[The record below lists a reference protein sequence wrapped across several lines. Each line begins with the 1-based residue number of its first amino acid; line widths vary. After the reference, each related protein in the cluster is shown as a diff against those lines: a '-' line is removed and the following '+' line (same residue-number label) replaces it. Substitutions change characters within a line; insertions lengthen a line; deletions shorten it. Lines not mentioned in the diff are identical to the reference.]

1 MKIHTQKYNDVTV
14 IDLQGELDS
23 DSIEQVKD
31 TLVNTLKP
39 PPDQSSGQKVAV
51 AAFQSGIVFDMDNLG
66 FVDSAGLEFLL
77 WARDYCIENNC
88 QMRLAGFNETCK
100 KILEIT
106 RLENEFACYGELA
119 EAVKS
124 FV

>member
-14 IDLQGELDS
+14 IALQGELDT

-31 TLVNTLKP
+31 TLDKTLKKP
-39 PPDQSSGQKVAV
+39 SGQPSGQKIAVAV
-51 AAFQSGIVFDMDNLG
+51 FQSGVVFDMANLG
-66 FVDSAGLEFLL
+66 FIDSAGLEFLL
-77 WARDYCIENNC
+77 WARDHCIENNC

-106 RLENEFACYGELA
+106 RLENEFACYGELS

>member
-1 MKIHTQKYNDVTV
+1 MKINTQKYNDVTV
-14 IDLQGELDS
+14 IALQGELDC
-23 DSIEQVKD
+23 DSIEQVKE
-31 TLVNTLKP
+31 LLINTLKQASEP
-39 PPDQSSGQKVAV
+39 SSDKKAAVAV
-51 AAFQSGIVFDMDNLG
+51 FQSGVVFDMANLG
-66 FVDSAGLEFLL
+66 FIDSSGLEFLL

-106 RLENEFACYGELA
+106 RLENEFASYGELA

>member
-1 MKIHTQKYNDVTV
+1 MKIQTQKYSNVTV
-14 IDLQGELDS
+14 IALQGELDS

-31 TLVNTLKP
+31 ALDNTLKR
-39 PPDQSSGQKVAV
+39 SVGQPSEQKNVVAV
-51 AAFQSGIVFDMDNLG
+51 FQSGIVFDMANLG
-66 FVDSAGLEFLL
+66 FIDSAGLEFLI
-77 WARDYCIENNC
+77 WARDHCIENNS
-88 QMRLAGFNETCK
+88 QMRLAGLNETCK

-106 RLENEFACYGELA
+106 RLENEFASYGELA

>member
-1 MKIHTQKYNDVTV
+1 MKIQTLKYNDITV
-14 IDLQGELDS
+14 IELQGELDA
-23 DSIEQVKD
+23 DNIEQVKCA
-31 TLVNTLKP
+31 LSNAVGNKSES
-39 PPDQSSGQKVAV
+39 SSGVQTSVVA
-51 AAFQSGIVFDMDNLG
+51 FRSGVVFDMNNVG

-77 WARDYCIENNC
+77 WARDYCNENNC
-88 QMRLAGFNETCK
+88 QMRLAGLSENCT

-124 FV
+124 VV